1 MSMDSSTLELV
12 LKNQFFKLKSLRLS
26 FLLLLALEFEKD
38 VIYMNIT
45 QNEWGFPHQNLA
57 RVYVFHK
64 NQNKCFLQSN
74 KAKIPANNCI

>member
-1 MSMDSSTLELV
+1 MLTNLI
-12 LKNQFFKLKSLRLS
+12 FF
-26 FLLLLALEFEKD
+26 EFEKD

-64 NQNKCFLQSN
+64 NQNKCFFAIKQSQDYSEQLYL
-74 KAKIPANNCI
+74 KLSIFLIAGDKGCRWLEFKRR